1 MKLLCVGEEPLS
13 MAEKLK
19 SWYLASQP
27 RKVEDKDNVLDEALD
42 LAKKDRSEALVLGQT
57 FEEFEKEPKIQAD
70 IPLFYPLIG
79 MSKKE
84 IDRGVIFLFSGGS

>member
-1 MKLLCVGEEPLS
+1 

-57 FEEFEKEPKIQAD
+57 YKEFEKEPKIEAD
-70 IPLFYPLIG
+70 IPVFYPLIG
-79 MSKKE
+79 MSDKE